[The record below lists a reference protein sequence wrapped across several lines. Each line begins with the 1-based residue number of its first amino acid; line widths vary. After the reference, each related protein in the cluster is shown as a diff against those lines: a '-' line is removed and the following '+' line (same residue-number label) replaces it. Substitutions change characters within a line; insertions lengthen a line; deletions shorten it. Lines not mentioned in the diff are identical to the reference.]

1 MREYAFIIYYS
12 MHIEL
17 ELNYIDKFLDILD
30 NFDFSC
36 LAA

>member
-1 MREYAFIIYYS
+1 MQEYTFIINYS
-12 MHIEL
+12 MYIEL
-17 ELNYIDKFLDILD
+17 RLNYIDQFLDILD